1 MILTESLSHTHTH
14 THTHTHIY
22 VWIILVSC
30 PNDTHSH
37 INTHKVPDMILKI
50 NHGSHHQ
57 PICALFPVVCKDC
70 AVIQSLSLSVYV
82 CVCVFVCVCEW
93 VLGKVYCPAGLLM
106 LPCEIHVN
114 RTGRGVTQMLITD
127 VDSISYSLLPCFI
140 ADGEFLFAG
149 NLITVSHNSCGATFL
164 TTGSMTWKRVH

>member
-1 MILTESLSHTHTH
+1 MILTECHKYTHTH
-14 THTHTHIY
+14 

-37 INTHKVPDMILKI
+37 INTHKAPDMILKI
-50 NHGSHHQ
+50 NHGSHYQ

-70 AVIQSLSLSVYV
+70 AVIQSV
-82 CVCVFVCVCEW
+82 CVCVSEW

-127 VDSISYSLLPCFI
+127 VGSTSCSLLPCLI

-149 NLITVSHNSCGATFL
+149 NLMTVSHYSCGATFL
-164 TTGSMTWKRVH
+164 TTGSMTWKRAYFELSFKSYSARMN